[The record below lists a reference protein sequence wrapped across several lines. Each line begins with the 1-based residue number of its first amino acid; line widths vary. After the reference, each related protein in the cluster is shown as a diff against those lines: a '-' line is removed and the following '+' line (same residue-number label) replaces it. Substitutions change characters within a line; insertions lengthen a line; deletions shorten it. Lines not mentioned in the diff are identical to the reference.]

1 MSPGDRMTKGLDFM
15 LKGIGPKDKTPESGG
30 EAPESGVT
38 TQESGRDHSRAKSHE
53 GRVQRGKSPES

>member
-15 LKGIGPKDKTPESGG
+15 LKGIGPKDKTPESEG

-38 TQESGRDHSRAKSHE
+38 TQESVKRARIRASSFKT
-53 GRVQRGKSPES
+53 PAP